1 MSKTI
6 LITGASTG
14 GAIKTG
20 RPLSNKPAR
29 DLARAMTKV
38 LCRRATIAERFVLNI
53 VDLNPRPRNS

>member
-1 MSKTI
+1 MMTVFALVDCADDVCDKHLNS
-6 LITGASTG
+6 GY
-14 GAIKTG
+14 
-20 RPLSNKPAR
+20 R